1 MHADEIYISEIN
13 QRRYSVNFFFF
24 SRARENIQFKN
35 NKIVLS
41 VLKLTDYFL
50 PKLIYFNNS
59 VLFPVLSL
67 FFNLHENLAREG

>member
-13 QRRYSVNFFFF
+13 QRRYSVNFFL
-24 SRARENIQFKN
+24 RARENIQFKN

-41 VLKLTDYFL
+41 VLKLTDYFP
-50 PKLIYFNNS
+50 PKLIYFINS

-67 FFNLHENLAREG
+67 FFNLHENLVREG